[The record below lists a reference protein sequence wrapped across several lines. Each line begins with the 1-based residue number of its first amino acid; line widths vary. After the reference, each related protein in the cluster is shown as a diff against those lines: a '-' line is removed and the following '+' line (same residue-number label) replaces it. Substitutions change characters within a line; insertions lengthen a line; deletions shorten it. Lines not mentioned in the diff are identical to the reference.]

1 MMADDQQEKT
11 ATLHFNT
18 LAIHGG
24 QKPDPATN
32 ARAVPIY
39 QTTSYTFNDADHAAR
54 LFALQEFGN
63 IYTRIMNPT
72 TDVFEQ
78 RIAALEGGAAG
89 LALASGQAA
98 ETLTILTIARAGD
111 EIISTTSLYGGT
123 YNLFHYTLPKLGITV
138 RFVDAADYDGL
149 RAAIND
155 KTKAIYSETVGNPK
169 LDITDIERIAEIAHS
184 EGLPL
189 IIDNTTPSPALCR
202 PIEWGAD
209 IVVNSATKFIGG
221 HGTSIGGVI
230 VDGGK
235 FDWKASGRFPDF
247 TEPDP
252 SYHGVSYTE
261 AFGPLAFILKAR
273 VQGLRDTGACLSP
286 FNAFLLLQGA
296 ETLHLRMERH
306 SENALEVARFLEGH
320 TEVEWV
326 NYPGLESSQYHALAQ
341 KYLPEGAGAIITF
354 GISGGYEAGKRFINS
369 LKLFSLLANIGD
381 AKSLVIHPA
390 STTHQQ
396 LSEEEQRATGT
407 TPELIRLSVGIE
419 DVRDIIADL
428 DQALKGSGRELP
440 RSDDE
445 LADEVQRAAA
455 GAGGV

>member
-1 MMADDQQEKT
+1 MSESTNGSLPTQR
-11 ATLHFNT
+11 FNT
-18 LAIHGG
+18 LAVHGG
-24 QKPDPATN
+24 QVSDPTTN

-39 QTTSYTFNDADHAAR
+39 QTTSYTFNDAEHAGR

-72 TDVFEQ
+72 TDVLEK
-78 RIAALEGGAAG
+78 RVAALEGGVAA

-98 ETLTILTIARAGD
+98 ETLAILTIAQAGD
-111 EIISTTSLYGGT
+111 EIVSTTSLYGGT

-138 RFVDAADYDGL
+138 RFADAADYEGL
-149 RAAIND
+149 KKAITK

-169 LDITDIERIAEIAHS
+169 LDITDIAKLAEIAHAN
-184 EGLPL
+184 GLPL

-202 PIEWGAD
+202 PIEHGAD
-209 IVVNSATKFIGG
+209 IVINSATKFIGG

-247 TEPDP
+247 SEPDP

-261 AFGPLAFILKAR
+261 AFGPIAFILKAR

-286 FNAFLLLQGA
+286 FNAFLILQGA
-296 ETLHLRMERH
+296 ETLHLRMQRH
-306 SENALEVARFLEGH
+306 SENALAVSRFLEGH
-320 TEVEWV
+320 SEVTWV
-326 NYPGLESSQYHALAQ
+326 NYPGLKSSAYYELAQ
-341 KYLPEGAGAIITF
+341 KYLPNGSGALVTF
-354 GISGGYEAGKRFINS
+354 GIKGGLEAGRKFINS

-396 LSEEEQRATGT
+396 LTEKEQSATGVS
-407 TPELIRLSVGIE
+407 PDLIRLSVGIE
-419 DVRDIIADL
+419 DERDIIADL
-428 DQALKGSGRELP
+428 DQALKGTGAGQASTAP
-440 RSDDE
+440 E
-445 LADEVQRAAA
+445 LAEQAQLAAS

>member
-1 MMADDQQEKT
+1 MSQDQNGTDAK
-11 ATLHFNT
+11 LHFNT
-18 LAIHGG
+18 LAVHGG
-24 QKPDPATN
+24 QDADPATN

-39 QTTSYTFNDADHAAR
+39 QTTSYVFNDADHAAR

-72 TDVFEQ
+72 TDVFEK
-78 RIAALEGGAAG
+78 RIAALEGGAAA
-89 LALASGQAA
+89 LALSSGQAA
-98 ETLTILTIARAGD
+98 QTLTILTLAKAGD
-111 EIISTTSLYGGT
+111 EIVSTTSLYGGT

-149 RAAIND
+149 QAAINER
-155 KTKAIYSETVGNPK
+155 TRAVYSETVGNPK
-169 LDITDIERIAEIAHS
+169 LDVLDIERFASIAH
-184 EGLPL
+184 ENNLPL

-221 HGTSIGGVI
+221 HGTSIGGII
-230 VDGGK
+230 VDAGR
-235 FDWKASGRFPDF
+235 FDWKAAGRFPDF
-247 TEPDP
+247 SEPDP
-252 SYHGVSYTE
+252 SYHGVSFTE
-261 AFGPLAFILKAR
+261 AFGPLAFIIKAR

-296 ETLHLRMERH
+296 ETLHLRMQRH
-306 SENALEVARFLEGH
+306 SENSLAVARFLEQH
-320 TEVEWV
+320 AEVEWV
-326 NYPGLESSQYHALAQ
+326 NYPGLESSPYHALAR
-341 KYLPEGAGAIITF
+341 KYLADGAGAIITF
-354 GISGGYEAGKRFINS
+354 GIRGGYEAGKRFINS

-396 LSEEEQRATGT
+396 LSEDEQRATGT

-428 DQALKGSGRELP
+428 DQALTGRGQSLP
-440 RSDDE
+440 EPDGGLTNE
-445 LADEVQRAAA
+445 AGQAAA